1 MSIISV
7 CSDRNADNTQTILRS
22 YPRPVIRERRG
33 KRTGREPSGVSKVSD
48 SDSPILG
55 CSRART
61 PPKTPFTFVDR
72 DRRARIR
79 ERGEIFNVIVSRT
92 REVRYRR
99 TRRSSDLSDN
109 SIHRLGKIEELRHLL
124 RLPTSPPDL
133 HQPPFPLS
141 LSPPERYNHVRCHR
155 RRHRSE
161 KEVNACERVP
171 LGKELGQEPMVR
183 SARWSDRF

>member
-1 MSIISV
+1 MSAI
-7 CSDRNADNTQTILRS
+7 ATARS
-22 YPRPVIRERRG
+22 WIARA
-33 KRTGREPSGVSKVSD
+33 REPHLKPP
-48 SDSPILG
+48 SPSSTAIG
-55 CSRART
+55 AREYVKEGKFST
-61 PPKTPFTFVDR
+61 SSFRELEKFVTVAR
-72 DRRARIR
+72 D
-79 ERGEIFNVIVSRT
+79 V
-92 REVRYRR
+92 RR
-99 TRRSSDLSDN
+99 TCPTIH

-133 HQPPFPLS
+133 YQPPFPLS

-161 KEVNACERVP
+161 KEVNACERVL